1 VAVSAIA
8 RKPGIS
14 QRELADCLH
23 VAPPTVANMLKSL
36 EKAGFVERRLTR

>member
-1 VAVSAIA
+1 MTAQKGFFPGQAVAVSAIA

-23 VAPPTVANMLKSL
+23 VALPPW
-36 EKAGFVERRLTR
+36 LTC